1 MDVIIMVI
9 IRNKIYLVLKYQ
21 IYKRDSIAARIL
33 NNDIDFEI
41 VSK

>member
-1 MDVIIMVI
+1 MVI

-21 IYKRDSIAARIL
+21 IYKRDSIAATIL
-33 NNDIDFEI
+33 NNDQYTIDFEI